1 MSMALAIRQN
11 GVVYMAVDSVA
22 ASADTTVI
30 RKETKMFWNGE
41 YLIAFVGSFR
51 YGQAVKFCQLPTF
64 PENLLTENL
73 PEKSATGNSA
83 YENLPQ
89 ENLLERW
96 FVTEWIPNIKNA
108 MWDGGVDS
116 EDIDCSSMLVAV
128 GPWLLVV
135 EGFQVSSYQHN
146 HAALGVAEQAGL
158 VGLDVLSRA
167 GIKNIEDILVYTL
180 DSIEQ
185 HSIYVKRPWYVA
197 NTGQQVNSVNLT
209 SVG

>member
-1 MSMALAIRQN
+1 MSMALAIRKN
-11 GVVYMAVDSVA
+11 NAVYMAVDSVA

-51 YGQAVKFCQLPTF
+51 YGQAVKFCSLPTF
-64 PENLLTENL
+64 PENLLENL
-73 PEKSATGNSA
+73 PPEILPQKSA

-96 FVTEWIPNIKNA
+96 FVTEWIPSIKNA

-135 EGFQVSSYQHN
+135 EGFQVSSYQHD

-158 VGLDVLSRA
+158 VGLDVLTRA
-167 GIKNIEDILVYTL
+167 GLENPQDILVYTL

-197 NTGQQVNSVNLT
+197 STLQQFEN
-209 SVG
+209 

>member
-11 GVVYMAVDSVA
+11 GFVYMAVDSVA

-51 YGQAVKFCQLPTF
+51 YGQAVKFCSLPRF

-73 PEKSATGNSA
+73 PEKSADQKSA

-96 FVTEWIPNIKNA
+96 FVTEWIPNIKSA

-135 EGFQVSSYQHN
+135 EGFQVSSYQHD

-158 VGLDVLSRA
+158 VGLDVLTKTW
-167 GIKNIEDILVYTL
+167 GGPPETILQLVL

-185 HSIYVKRPWYVA
+185 HSIYVKRPWYIA
-197 NTGQQVNSVNLT
+197 TTATPLLEN
-209 SVG
+209 